1 MERVGIDA
9 VHFGTEDG
17 RHFDIEATTVS
28 GRRYHLIDQ
37 VAGEDLAH
45 RLVDKIARVGSID
58 PQYWN
63 RGYNIYGS
71 PAFESEEREAAA
83 WASSVRAGHCSL
95 DEVPAS
101 LRTLL

>member
-17 RHFDIEATTVS
+17 HHYSIEATTVS
-28 GRRYHLIDQ
+28 GRRYHLAT
-37 VAGEDLAH
+37 VVTREEVAH
-45 RLVDKIARVGSID
+45 RLVDKISRVGSID
-58 PQYWN
+58 PQYWH

-71 PAFESEEREAAA
+71 PAFVSEEREASA
-83 WASSVRAGHCSL
+83 WATSVRGGHCSL